1 MMQTV
6 TEIAAGRG
14 EDGCSYCCHIALDT
28 VGNCVCA
35 WMLNHMLNNTYL
47 WLRWKGL
54 RCICLTKNHAAD

>member
-28 VGNCVCA
+28 VGNCVFVA
-35 WMLNHMLNNTYL
+35 KVEGIEMYLLNKKSRRRL
-47 WLRWKGL
+47 KSVA
-54 RCICLTKNHAAD
+54 CLL